1 MDNIETVNFELIKK
15 IRAHINRSEKQVKLL
30 PNRKKW
36 NNLTTSLDTLED
48 SSWVVQFYIESEYP
62 TDFRGKYLFV
72 YGLFQALFLQQNS
85 ARSISLT
92 LFSKK
97 IEWET
102 DYPNAFSVR
111 ELRNDTIGHPTNRSN
126 NKTIRIVQASLS
138 KYSFYYCK
146 DDNKDSNKDCIV
158 DVNVK
163 QAIDENAK
171 CINDILEKA
180 VEDLDNEFKEY
191 IEKHKD
197 RKMADIFNMLHYSKE
212 KALTDV
218 KMRDWGNNATKKMVT
233 QCEDELKQRYGS
245 VETIDSY
252 KYLLDDIHEL
262 FALIDD
268 IYKISSESQERLKY
282 YLMELLFVK
291 LEELESYCQE
301 TDDYFENYGETLI
314 NESEKSDEVTMKV
327 EISEIDGIDN
337 KMME

>member
-48 SSWVVQFYIESEYP
+48 SSWAVQFYIESEYP

-180 VEDLDNEFKEY
+180 VEDLNKEFKEY

-197 RKMADIFNMLHYSKE
+197 RKMTEIFNMLRYAKE

-218 KMRDWGNNATKKMVT
+218 TMRDWGYNATKKMVT
-233 QCEDELKQRYGS
+233 QCENELKQRYGS
-245 VETIDSY
+245 IETIDSY

-268 IYKISSESQERLKY
+268 VYKISSESQERLKY
-282 YLMELLFVK
+282 FLMELLFVK
-291 LEELESYCQE
+291 LEELESYCKE
-301 TDDYFENYGETLI
+301 TDAYFENYGETVI
-314 NESEKSDEVTMKV
+314 DESEKFKDATLKI
-327 EISEIDGIDN
+327 EIPDMYKIDN
-337 KMME
+337 ELME